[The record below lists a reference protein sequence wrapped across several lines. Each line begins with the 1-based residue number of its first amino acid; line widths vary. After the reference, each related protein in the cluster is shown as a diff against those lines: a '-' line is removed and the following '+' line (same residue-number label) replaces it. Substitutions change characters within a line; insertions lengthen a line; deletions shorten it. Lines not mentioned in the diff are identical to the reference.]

1 MNSNSNNINS
11 EKIKILVV
19 GDSGVGKTSLVHLV
33 CHGDILKNA
42 IQTIGCNI
50 EVKLHEH
57 NNVKYFLEFYD
68 ICGAEKYIK
77 SRSMFYGQIHGIIL
91 VYDLTN
97 KKSYYNLQK
106 WIKEIKDADNKSI
119 SSSPVNGNHY
129 KNPNLY
135 GSWGQSSTN
144 PTIISSSYEKK
155 QNNSN
160 NSNNSNSNELEP
172 IFDLELSFCKV
183 PVIVIGN
190 KLDLSQK
197 VETSILDQIRP
208 DIFHVSSISGKSFAV
223 NSHDLKRIESFF
235 NTVIALNNNYNDTKP
250 RNHFKTRNLSDGDDT
265 YSRAPRSPS
274 SVHSISFDHNNN
286 NSTHS
291 HSHSVD
297 IFTNSPVATAASLDS
312 MY

>member
-1 MNSNSNNINS
+1 MSSNSLNNINS

-33 CHGDILKNA
+33 CHGDVLKNA

-50 EVKLHEH
+50 EVKLHEC

-68 ICGAEKYIK
+68 ICGSEKYIK
-77 SRSMFYGQIHGIIL
+77 SRSMFYGQTHGIIL
-91 VYDLTN
+91 VHDLTN
-97 KKSYYNLQK
+97 KKSYSNLQK
-106 WIKEIKDADNKSI
+106 WIKEIKDADIKFN
-119 SSSPVNGNHY
+119 SSSPVNGSHY
-129 KNPNLY
+129 KNPNLN
-135 GSWGQSSTN
+135 GSWGPSSIS
-144 PTIISSSYEKK
+144 PTIISSYEKK
-155 QNNSN
+155 QYNSN
-160 NSNNSNSNELEP
+160 NNNELEP
-172 IFDLELSFCKV
+172 IFDLELTLWKV